1 MRVWLLG
8 AEPGEKVDF
17 ARFNFH
23 VPTTGSAANAALV
36 PIARIAPTNR
46 VLTMVCM
53 CPPRKLYIDGPLS
66 EVRFVV
72 ACPSMRFSCGEHK
85 SLRPLVRSRLFA
97 ACGCRFQWCARP
109 QTAPTMPAPPA
120 PE

>member
-8 AEPGEKVDF
+8 AGPGVKVDF

-23 VPTTGSAANAALV
+23 VPIAGSAANAALV

-46 VLTMVCM
+46 VLTMLCM
-53 CPPRKLYIDGPLS
+53 CPPRKLYIYRPLG

-72 ACPSMRFSCGEHK
+72 ARPRMRFSRREHK
-85 SLRPLVRSRLFA
+85 SQARPLVRSRLFA
-97 ACGCRFQWCARP
+97 ACGCRFQWC
-109 QTAPTMPAPPA
+109 
-120 PE
+120 